1 MTGSDQD
8 RKRVIMAACVG
19 NFLEFYNFMAYAF
32 FAPMIA
38 KAFFPDSSGL
48 TGLFEALITFGAGFF
63 LRPLGAFCVGIYA
76 RRYGHQAALMLTF
89 AIMATGSLLLAATPS
104 TRSIGMTAALLI
116 VLARMLQGFSD
127 GGEVGPATAMLYDAA
142 PPGKG
147 GVISIMQYV
156 TQLLGMVVAVIFGLV
171 LSLTLSHDA
180 LYAWG
185 WRIPFF
191 IGIAIL
197 PFGFWLRRQIPA
209 QHAHREEPHPFGA
222 TLRLLITPK
231 ILLVFALIVCGTI
244 TNYLRT
250 FGVSYAIA
258 VLHLSPGTAMLAM
271 ALGLVCGVIAVIAGM
286 RIAHRNPD
294 PKLFVIV
301 ASIIGT
307 PLCMLYYT
315 LSVTYPGLG
324 TQIGLNLTVFL
335 SSGLLIAPVW
345 RLLFDAIP
353 NHSRAFI
360 FGLVYAVAVSVFGGL
375 TQPLTVL
382 LIAHF
387 HDPMVPAWMLGILMP
402 LSLLAYL
409 ALRRRMI
416 PPAPD
421 ASIIASQADQAF

>member
-63 LRPLGAFCVGIYA
+63 LRPLGAFLVGLYA
-76 RRYGHQAALMLTF
+76 RRHGHQAALMLTF
-89 AIMATGSLLLAATPS
+89 AIMAAGSLLMAATPS
-104 TRSIGMTAALLI
+104 TRSIGLVAAFMI

-142 PPGKG
+142 PAGMG
-147 GVISIMQYV
+147 GIISIMQYV

-171 LSLTLSHDA
+171 LSFTLSHEA
-180 LYAWG
+180 LYDWG

-191 IGIAIL
+191 IGVAIL

-209 QHAHREEPHPFGA
+209 HHAHRKEPHPFGA

-231 ILLVFALIVCGTI
+231 ILLVFALIICGTI

-258 VLHLSPGTAMLAM
+258 VLHLPPGTAMLAM
-271 ALGLVCGVIAVIAGM
+271 ALGLICGVIAVIASM
-286 RIAHRNPD
+286 RIAHRSPD

-301 ASIIGT
+301 VSVIGT
-307 PLCMLYYT
+307 PLCMLYYA
-315 LSVTYPGLG
+315 LSITYPGLG

-353 NHSRAFI
+353 DHSRAFI
-360 FGLVYAVAVSVFGGL
+360 FGLVYAVAVSIFGGL

-402 LSLLAYL
+402 LTLLAYL

-416 PPAPD
+416 PPSSGARTV
-421 ASIIASQADQAF
+421 ASQPDQAY